1 MDEEKRIPVC
11 VAGKCCGSGDVLI
24 EEAMPPPCVPGDLL
38 VVYSTGAYGFSM
50 ASHYNRL
57 CRPAVVFV
65 KAGKASCVVRRETY
79 ADLLKGECGE

>member
-1 MDEEKRIPVC
+1 M
-11 VAGKCCGSGDVLI
+11 L
-24 EEAMPPPCVPGDLL
+24 PPCVPGDLL

-65 KAGKASCVVRRETY
+65 KDGKARCVVRRETY